1 MTTST
6 RLPLSGSRTRLSRL
20 AAASLLALSLA
31 AAPAFAAEDVVDEGA
46 EQAEETG
53 SAESEEEEGSGKI
66 QLAETPRDRVGL
78 MVLGFLGVIT
88 LGGAITAARQLG
100 GKRPQAT
107 GEFRWR

>member
-6 RLPLSGSRTRLSRL
+6 CLPTSGSHARLSRL
-20 AAASLLALSLA
+20 AAATFLALSLS
-31 AAPAFAAEDVVDEGA
+31 AAPALAAEDVVDEGA

-53 SAESEEEEGSGKI
+53 PATEEAGSGKI
-66 QLAETPRDRVGL
+66 QLTDTPRDRVGL
-78 MVLGFLGVIT
+78 MVLGFLGAIT
-88 LGGAITAARQLG
+88 LGGGITAARQLG

>member
-6 RLPLSGSRTRLSRL
+6 CLPTSGSRARLTRL
-20 AAASLLALSLA
+20 AAATFLALSLS

-46 EQAEETG
+46 EQAEEAG
-53 SAESEEEEGSGKI
+53 GASPEEEGSGRI
-66 QLAETPRDRVGL
+66 QVAETPRDRVGL
-78 MVLGFLGVIT
+78 VVLGFLGAIT
-88 LGGAITAARQLG
+88 LGGGITVARQLG

>member
-6 RLPLSGSRTRLSRL
+6 CLPTSGSRARLSRL
-20 AAASLLALSLA
+20 AAATFLALSLS

-46 EQAEETG
+46 EQAEEVGPATEEAG
-53 SAESEEEEGSGKI
+53 SDKI
-66 QLAETPRDRVGL
+66 QLAEGPRDRVGL
-78 MVLGFLGVIT
+78 MVLGFLGAIT
-88 LGGAITAARQLG
+88 IGGALTMTRQLS

>member
-6 RLPLSGSRTRLSRL
+6 RLPLSGSRARLSRL
-20 AAASLLALSLA
+20 AAASLLALSLS

-53 SAESEEEEGSGKI
+53 SAESEEEGSGKI